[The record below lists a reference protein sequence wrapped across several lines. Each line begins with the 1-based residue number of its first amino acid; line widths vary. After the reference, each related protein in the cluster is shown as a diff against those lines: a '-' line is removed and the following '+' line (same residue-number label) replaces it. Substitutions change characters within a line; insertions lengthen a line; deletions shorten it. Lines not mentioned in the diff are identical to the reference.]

1 MRQIFPLPQPCLR
14 MPKRFPA
21 ALYLPKAGKA
31 AQALT
36 DQWEPNKPP

>member
-1 MRQIFPLPQPCLR
+1 

-21 ALYLPKAGKA
+21 ALSLPKARKGA
-31 AQALT
+31 LALT